1 MKILFI
7 CKYNRFRS
15 RVAEAYFKKM
25 NKNKNIKATSGG
37 LIKGFLPLD
46 KYQVKMA
53 KRFNINIL
61 GKPRT
66 LSMDM
71 LKEQD
76 RIIVI
81 ADDVPKTIFNYKWY
95 KDKVSFWKIKDVLEG
110 TDNKGNERIIK
121 SIIEKVDALIKKL
134 DEKK

>member
-7 CKYNRFRS
+7 CKYGRFRS

-25 NKNKNIKATSGG
+25 NKNKNIKATNRG
-37 LIKGFLPLD
+37 LIEGFLPLD

-53 KRFNINIL
+53 KRLGIDIR
-61 GKPRT
+61 GKPKT

-76 RIIVI
+76 KIIVI
-81 ADDVPKTIFNYKWY
+81 AEDIPKTIFNYKWY
-95 KDKVSFWKIKDVLEG
+95 KDKVVFWRIKDVFEG
-110 TDNKGNERIIK
+110 IDNKGNERITK
-121 SIIEKVDALIKKL
+121 SIFKKVDALIKKL
-134 DEKK
+134 EKEK